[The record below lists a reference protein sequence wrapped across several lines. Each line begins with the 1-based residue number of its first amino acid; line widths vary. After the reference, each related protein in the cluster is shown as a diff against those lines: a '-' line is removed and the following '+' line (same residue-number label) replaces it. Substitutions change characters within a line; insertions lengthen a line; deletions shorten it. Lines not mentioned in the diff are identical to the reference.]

1 MTGLGRGGQAARG
14 GLRLPGGH
22 GATLTYSAALY
33 PHMRRT
39 FLPDRAYSGPGGRVR
54 LNIEMLPPTREL
66 DRIKTLSEAR
76 EEVEAAWRHFV
87 AVGDSG
93 DWNAWADLHSE
104 DCVWVEH
111 HLGTFRGREAIRKA
125 IVEVMRPVP
134 MMEFPIGW
142 VVIEGSRVVF
152 YPWQV
157 LPDPAGGGE
166 IYRFGCVTI
175 LEYAGNGLWSY
186 QEDLYNPA
194 QGQAV
199 FKRWMEAGGRLAEP
213 PGDE

>member
-1 MTGLGRGGQAARG
+1 
-14 GLRLPGGH
+14 
-22 GATLTYSAALY
+22 
-33 PHMRRT
+33 
-39 FLPDRAYSGPGGRVR
+39 
-54 LNIEMLPPTREL
+54 
-66 DRIKTLSEAR
+66 
-76 EEVEAAWRHFV
+76 
-87 AVGDSG
+87 
-93 DWNAWADLHSE
+93 
-104 DCVWVEH
+104 
-111 HLGTFRGREAIRKA
+111 
-125 IVEVMRPVP
+125 VP